1 MARKGLGSPF
11 YKEDH
16 IVFHLQLYVQ
26 QRQSPAY
33 AFLQRESCSAP
44 PALMPMNLTEMCMYS
59 VACRQTHHEPG
70 QELTQIKGD
79 RERGSSKQHQQ
90 GYLNQHN
97 T

>member
-44 PALMPMNLTEMCMYS
+44 PALMP
-59 VACRQTHHEPG
+59 HEPHR
-70 QELTQIKGD
+70 D
-79 RERGSSKQHQQ
+79 VHVQHC
-90 GYLNQHN
+90 L
-97 T
+97 